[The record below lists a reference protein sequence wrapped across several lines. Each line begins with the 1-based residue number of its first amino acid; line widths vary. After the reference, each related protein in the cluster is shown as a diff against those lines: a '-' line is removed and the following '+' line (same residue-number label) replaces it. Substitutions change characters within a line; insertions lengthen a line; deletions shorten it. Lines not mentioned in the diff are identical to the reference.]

1 MIIKYGV
8 TATEFEV
15 LDSES
20 APNWLRA
27 KKDLKSEKDEQESNA
42 SEPGAE
48 VTEEEK

>member
-27 KKDLKSEKDEQESNA
+27 KKDSKSEKDKQDSNTN
-42 SEPGAE
+42 EPGAE
-48 VTEEEK
+48 AEEEEE